1 MCNITLGFS
10 ILGFTYLE
18 YLTKLSSK
26 HIHKLEKLKDFD
38 PIYLN
43 DLSGSKLMNR
53 VDTKFIFNVM
63 DLEGILHNLIDYYR
77 ILEIEGKRI
86 SQYESLYMDEP
97 SFRFYLD
104 HHNKR
109 DHRFKVRYRKYIE
122 SGTVFLEVKEKRKGR
137 TNKSRIEVEEFKDV
151 LEGDSLSFVQGIVGD
166 INLSPALQNTYER
179 ITLVNEAQ
187 GERVTLDLGLT
198 FSWNGK
204 IEKFTNLAIAEL
216 KQERID
222 RSSPF
227 FQLMKSRLIRPNK
240 VSKYCTGIMELRKE
254 EGLKTNRF
262 KKKIRTIKEINDAS

>member
-1 MCNITLGFS
+1 M
-10 ILGFTYLE
+10 
-18 YLTKLSSK
+18 SSK
-26 HIHKLEKLKDFD
+26 HKYNLEKLKDFD
-38 PIYLN
+38 PIYLD

-53 VDTKFIFNVM
+53 VDSKFIFNIK
-63 DLEGILHNLIDYYR
+63 DLEELLHDLIDHYR
-77 ILEIEGKRI
+77 ILEIEGNRI
-86 SQYESLYMDEP
+86 SQYESLYLDGS

-137 TNKSRIEVEEFKDV
+137 TNKSRIEVNEFKDV
-151 LEGDSLSFVQGIVGD
+151 LEGDSLSFVQDIVGD
-166 INLSPALQNTYER
+166 INLSPAMHNTYDR
-179 ITLVNEAQ
+179 ITLVNEALS
-187 GERVTLDLGLT
+187 ERATLDLGLT
-198 FSWNGK
+198 YSWNGK
-204 IEKFTNLAIAEL
+204 IEKFANLAIAEL

-227 FQLMKSRLIRPNK
+227 FQLMKARLIRPNK

-262 KKKIRTIKEINDAS
+262 KKKIRTIKKINDAS